1 MSARVA
7 FPARGRK
14 PVSHQQEVPVHNQ
27 SEKRS
32 VQQKH
37 LLIVLLMTGTFMVIE
52 VVGGLLTGS
61 LALLADAGHMLT
73 DVAALGL
80 SAFAMWMATR
90 PSPPEKSYGY
100 HRAEILAAVTNAV
113 VLLLLA
119 LWVLYEAYQRVY
131 EPPHVLGIPM
141 LLIGL
146 VGLAVNV
153 ASMKLLADESAS
165 SLNVRSAYLEVLS
178 DAISSVGVILGG
190 VTIWLTGWFLIDPF
204 LSAGISVFIVWRT
217 WALLTQAVHV
227 LMEGVPT
234 HLDAKQVGQAMAGVP
249 GVKGIHDL
257 HIWTITSGLDALSS
271 HVVVSMGEDRDK
283 VLERLQV
290 LLRDRFGIDHVT
302 LQIVEKPADRVQVE

>member
-1 MSARVA
+1 MQDSRQDR
-7 FPARGRK
+7 P
-14 PVSHQQEVPVHNQ
+14 QQR
-27 SEKRS
+27 RS
-32 VQQKH
+32 

-80 SAFAMWMATR
+80 SAFAMWMAAR
-90 PSPPEKSYGY
+90 PSTPEKTYGY
-100 HRAEILAAVTNAV
+100 HRAEILAAVINAV

-119 LWVLYEAYQRVY
+119 IWILYEAYRRVF
-131 EPPHVLGIPM
+131 EPPHVLGVPM

-153 ASMKLLADESAS
+153 ASMKLLAHESAS

-178 DAISSVGVILGG
+178 DAISSVGVIIGG
-190 VTIWLTGWFLIDPF
+190 VTIWLTGWFLIDPL
-204 LSAGISVFIVWRT
+204 LSAGISIFIVWRT
-217 WALLTQAVHV
+217 WGILSQAVHV

-234 HLDAKQVGQAMAGVP
+234 HLNAKEVGQAMAGVP
-249 GVKGIHDL
+249 GVKEIHDL

-271 HVVVSMGEDRDK
+271 HVVVPVGENRDE
-283 VLERLQV
+283 VLERLQS

-302 LQIVEKPADRVQVE
+302 LQIVEERSGQVQVE

>member
-1 MSARVA
+1 
-7 FPARGRK
+7 
-14 PVSHQQEVPVHNQ
+14 
-27 SEKRS
+27 
-32 VQQKH
+32 
-37 LLIVLLMTGTFMVIE
+37 MTGTFMVIE
-52 VVGGLLTGS
+52 VIGGLLTQS

-80 SAFAMWMATR
+80 SAFAMWMAAR
-90 PSPPEKSYGY
+90 PSTPEKTYGY

-119 LWVLYEAYQRVY
+119 IWILYEAYRRVF
-131 EPPHVLGIPM
+131 EPPHVLGVPM

-146 VGLAVNV
+146 VGFAVNV

-234 HLDAKQVGQAMAGVP
+234 HLDAKEVGQAMASVL

-271 HVVVSMGEDRDK
+271 HVVVPVGEDRDE
-283 VLERLQV
+283 VLERLQS
-290 LLRDRFGIDHVT
+290 LLRDRFGIDHAT
-302 LQIVEKPADRVQVE
+302 LQIVEERSDRVQVE

>member
-1 MSARVA
+1 MQGSREQ
-7 FPARGRK
+7 RTQQRK
-14 PVSHQQEVPVHNQ
+14 N
-27 SEKRS
+27 
-32 VQQKH
+32 
-37 LLIVLLMTGTFMVIE
+37 LLTVLLMTGTFMVIE
-52 VVGGLLTGS
+52 VIGGLLTQS

-80 SAFAMWMATR
+80 SAFALWMAAR
-90 PSPPEKSYGY
+90 PSTPEKSYGY

-119 LWVLYEAYQRVY
+119 IWILYEAYRRIF
-131 EPPHVLGIPM
+131 EPPHVLGVPM

-146 VGLAVNV
+146 VGLAVNI
-153 ASMKLLADESAS
+153 ASIKLLDHDSAS

-178 DAISSVGVILGG
+178 DAISSVGVIFGG

-234 HLDAKQVGQAMAGVP
+234 HLDAKEVGQAMARVP

-257 HIWTITSGLDALSS
+257 HIWTITSGLDALSG
-271 HVVVSMGEDRDK
+271 HVVVPVGEDRDA
-283 VLERLQV
+283 VLGRLQQ
-290 LLRDRFGIDHVT
+290 LLRDRYRIDHVT
-302 LQIVEKPADRVQVE
+302 LQIVEEQSDRVQVE

>member
-1 MSARVA
+1 
-7 FPARGRK
+7 
-14 PVSHQQEVPVHNQ
+14 
-27 SEKRS
+27 
-32 VQQKH
+32 
-37 LLIVLLMTGTFMVIE
+37 MVIE
-52 VVGGLLTGS
+52 VIGGLLTHS

-90 PSPPEKSYGY
+90 PSTPEKTYGY

-119 LWVLYEAYQRVY
+119 FWILYEAYRRVF
-131 EPPHVLGIPM
+131 EPPHVLGVPM
-141 LLIGL
+141 LLIGF
-146 VGLAVNV
+146 VGFAVNL
-153 ASMKLLADESAS
+153 ASMKLLAHESAS

-190 VTIWLTGWFLIDPF
+190 VTIWLTGWFLIDPL

-234 HLDAKQVGQAMAGVP
+234 HLDTKEVGQSMAGVP

-257 HIWTITSGLDALSS
+257 HIWTITSGLDALSA
-271 HVVVSMGEDRDK
+271 HVVVPVGEDRDA
-283 VLERLQV
+283 VLDRLQQ
-290 LLRDRFGIDHVT
+290 LLRDRCGIDHAT
-302 LQIVEKPADRVQVE
+302 LQIVEEQSERVQLE

>member
-1 MSARVA
+1 MKCEEEERRSTQQTNLRRV
-7 FPARGRK
+7 
-14 PVSHQQEVPVHNQ
+14 
-27 SEKRS
+27 
-32 VQQKH
+32 
-37 LLIVLLMTGTFMVIE
+37 LLITGLFMLVE
-52 VVGGLLTGS
+52 VVGGLITGS

-80 SAFAMWMATR
+80 SAFAMWMAAR
-90 PSPPEKSYGY
+90 PSTPEKSYGY

-113 VLLLLA
+113 VLSLLA
-119 LWVLYEAYQRVY
+119 VWILYEAYRRVF
-131 EPPHVLGIPM
+131 EPPQVLGVPM

-165 SLNVRSAYLEVLS
+165 SLNIRSAYVEVLS

-234 HLDAKQVGQAMAGVP
+234 RLDAKEVGQAMAGVS

-257 HIWTITSGLDALSS
+257 HIWTITSGLDALSA
-271 HVVVSMGEDRDK
+271 HVVVPVGEDRDA
-283 VLERLQV
+283 VLDRLQQ
-290 LLRDRFGIDHVT
+290 LLRDRYRIDHAT
-302 LQIVEKPADRVQVE
+302 LQVVEERSNRVRVE

>member
-1 MSARVA
+1 MEDSRAQRT
-7 FPARGRK
+7 
-14 PVSHQQEVPVHNQ
+14 QQRRN
-27 SEKRS
+27 
-32 VQQKH
+32 
-37 LLIVLLMTGTFMVIE
+37 LLTVLLMTGTFMVIE
-52 VVGGLLTGS
+52 VIGGFLTQS

-80 SAFAMWMATR
+80 SAFAMWMAAR
-90 PSPPEKSYGY
+90 PSTPEKSYGY

-119 LWVLYEAYQRVY
+119 IWILYEAYRRVF
-131 EPPHVLGIPM
+131 EPPHVLGVPM
-141 LLIGL
+141 LLIGF

-190 VTIWLTGWFLIDPF
+190 VTIWLTGWFLIDPL

-234 HLDAKQVGQAMAGVP
+234 HLDAKEVGQAMAAVS

-257 HIWTITSGLDALSS
+257 HIWTITSGLEALSA
-271 HVVVSMGEDRDK
+271 HVVVPVGEDREE
-283 VLERLQV
+283 VLKRLQS

-302 LQIVEKPADRVQVE
+302 LQIVVERSDRVQLE

>member
-1 MSARVA
+1 MH
-7 FPARGRK
+7 
-14 PVSHQQEVPVHNQ
+14 SH
-27 SEKRS
+27 SESRS
-32 VQQKH
+32 GQQKN

-61 LALLADAGHMLT
+61 FALLADAGHMLT

-80 SAFAMWMATR
+80 SAFAMWMAAR
-90 PSPPEKSYGY
+90 PSTPEKSYGY

-119 LWVLYEAYQRVY
+119 IWILYEAYRRVF
-131 EPPHVLGIPM
+131 EPPHVLGVPM

-153 ASMKLLADESAS
+153 ASMKLLDHESAS

-190 VTIWLTGWFLIDPF
+190 VTIWLTGWFLIDPL
-204 LSAGISVFIVWRT
+204 LSSGISVFIVWRT

-234 HLDAKQVGQAMAGVP
+234 RLDAKEVGQAMAGVP

-257 HIWTITSGLDALSS
+257 HIWTITSGLDALSA
-271 HVVVSMGEDRDK
+271 HVVVPVGEDRDA
-283 VLERLQV
+283 VLGRLQQ
-290 LLRDRFGIDHVT
+290 LLRDRCGIDHVT
-302 LQIVEKPADRVQVE
+302 LQIVEERSDRVQVE

>member
-1 MSARVA
+1 MEDSRAQRT
-7 FPARGRK
+7 
-14 PVSHQQEVPVHNQ
+14 QQRRN
-27 SEKRS
+27 
-32 VQQKH
+32 

-52 VVGGLLTGS
+52 VIGGLLTQS

-80 SAFAMWMATR
+80 SAFAMWMAARLST
-90 PSPPEKSYGY
+90 SEKSYGY
-100 HRAEILAAVTNAV
+100 HRAEILAVATNSV

-119 LWVLYEAYQRVY
+119 IWILYEAYRRVF
-131 EPPHVLGIPM
+131 EPPHVLGVPM
-141 LLIGL
+141 LLIGF

-153 ASMKLLADESAS
+153 ASMKLLAGESAS

-190 VTIWLTGWFLIDPF
+190 VTIWLTGWFLIDPL

-217 WALLTQAVHV
+217 WALLIQAVHV

-234 HLDAKQVGQAMAGVP
+234 HLDAKEVGQAMAGVP

-257 HIWTITSGLDALSS
+257 HIWTITSGLDALSA
-271 HVVVSMGEDRDK
+271 HVVVSVGEDRDA
-283 VLERLQV
+283 VLERLQQ
-290 LLRDRFGIDHVT
+290 LLRDGFRIDHVT
-302 LQIVEKPADRVQVE
+302 LQIVEERSDRVQVE

>member
-1 MSARVA
+1 MKEA
-7 FPARGRK
+7 FMH
-14 PVSHQQEVPVHNQ
+14 SH
-27 SEKRS
+27 SESRS
-32 VQQKH
+32 SQQKN

-52 VVGGLLTGS
+52 VVGGLFTGS

-80 SAFAMWMATR
+80 SAFAMWMAAR
-90 PSPPEKSYGY
+90 PSTPEKSYGY

-113 VLLLLA
+113 VLLFLA
-119 LWVLYEAYQRVY
+119 VWILYEAYRRAS
-131 EPPHVLGIPM
+131 EPPHVLGVPM

-153 ASMKLLADESAS
+153 ASMKLLVDESAS

-178 DAISSVGVILGG
+178 DAISSFGVILGG
-190 VTIWLTGWFLIDPF
+190 VIIWMTGWVLIDPL
-204 LSAGISVFIVWRT
+204 LSAGISIFIVWRT
-217 WALLTQAVHV
+217 WGLLSQAVHV

-234 HLDAKQVGQAMAGVP
+234 HLNTKEVGQAMAGVL

-257 HIWTITSGLDALSS
+257 HIWTITSGLDALSA
-271 HVVVSMGEDRDK
+271 HVVVPVGEDRDA
-283 VLERLQV
+283 VLGRLQQ

-302 LQIVEKPADRVQVE
+302 MQIVEERSDRVQVE

>member
-1 MSARVA
+1 MQ
-7 FPARGRK
+7 GWRK
-14 PVSHQQEVPVHNQ
+14 PAEQTEKALMHSH
-27 SEKRS
+27 SESRS
-32 VQQKH
+32 GQQKN

-52 VVGGLLTGS
+52 VVGGLFTGS

-80 SAFAMWMATR
+80 SVFAMWMAAR
-90 PSPPEKSYGY
+90 PSTPEKSYGY

-113 VLLLLA
+113 VLLLLSV
-119 LWVLYEAYQRVY
+119 WILYEAYQRVF
-131 EPPHVLGIPM
+131 EPSHVLGVPM

-146 VGLAVNV
+146 IGLAVNV
-153 ASMKLLADESAS
+153 VSMKLLVGESTS
-165 SLNVRSAYLEVLS
+165 SLNVRSAYVEVLS

-217 WALLTQAVHV
+217 WSLLTQAVHV

-234 HLDAKQVGQAMAGVP
+234 HLDAKAVGQAMVAVP

-257 HIWTITSGLDALSS
+257 HIWTITSGLDALSA
-271 HVVVSMGEDRDK
+271 HVVVPVGEDRDT
-283 VLERLQV
+283 VLGHLQS

-302 LQIVEKPADRVQVE
+302 LQIVEERSDRVQVE

>member
-1 MSARVA
+1 MHS
-7 FPARGRK
+7 
-14 PVSHQQEVPVHNQ
+14 N
-27 SEKRS
+27 SESRS
-32 VQQKH
+32 LQQKNLRRV
-37 LLIVLLMTGTFMVIE
+37 LLITGLFMLIE
-52 VVGGLLTGS
+52 VVGGLFTGS

-80 SAFAMWMATR
+80 SAFAMWMAAR
-90 PSPPEKSYGY
+90 PSTQEKSYGY

-119 LWVLYEAYQRVY
+119 IWILYEAYRRAF
-131 EPPHVLGIPM
+131 EPPHVLGVPM
-141 LLIGL
+141 LLIGC

-153 ASMKLLADESAS
+153 ASLRLLADKS
-165 SLNVRSAYLEVLS
+165 SSNLNVRSAYVEVLS

-234 HLDAKQVGQAMAGVP
+234 HLDAKEVGQAMVGVP

-257 HIWTITSGLDALSS
+257 HIWTITSGLEALSS
-271 HVVVSMGEDRDK
+271 HVVVPVGEDRDE
-283 VLERLQV
+283 VLERLQS
-290 LLRDRFGIDHVT
+290 LLRDRYRIDHAA
-302 LQIVEKPADRVQVE
+302 LQVVDERSNRVRVE

>member
-1 MSARVA
+1 VQDSRQD
-7 FPARGRK
+7 RT
-14 PVSHQQEVPVHNQ
+14 QQRRN
-27 SEKRS
+27 
-32 VQQKH
+32 

-52 VVGGLLTGS
+52 VIGGLLTQS

-80 SAFAMWMATR
+80 SAFAMWMAAR
-90 PSPPEKSYGY
+90 PSTPEKTYGY

-119 LWVLYEAYQRVY
+119 IWILYEAYRRVF
-131 EPPHVLGIPM
+131 EPPHVLGVPM

-146 VGLAVNV
+146 VGLAVNI
-153 ASMKLLADESAS
+153 ASIKLLADESAS

-234 HLDAKQVGQAMAGVP
+234 HLDAKEVGQAMARVP

-257 HIWTITSGLDALSS
+257 HIWTITSGLDALSG
-271 HVVVSMGEDRDK
+271 HVVVPVGEDRDA
-283 VLERLQV
+283 VLDRLQQ
-290 LLRDRFGIDHVT
+290 LLRDRYRIDHVT
-302 LQIVEKPADRVQVE
+302 LQIVEERSDRVQVE

>member
-1 MSARVA
+1 
-7 FPARGRK
+7 
-14 PVSHQQEVPVHNQ
+14 
-27 SEKRS
+27 
-32 VQQKH
+32 
-37 LLIVLLMTGTFMVIE
+37 LLITGLFMIVE
-52 VVGGLLTGS
+52 VVGGLITGS

-80 SAFAMWMATR
+80 SAFAMWMAAR
-90 PSPPEKSYGY
+90 PSTPEKSYGY

-119 LWVLYEAYQRVY
+119 IWILCEAYRRVF
-131 EPPHVLGIPM
+131 EPLHVLGVPM
-141 LLIGL
+141 LLIGC
-146 VGLAVNV
+146 VGLAVNI
-153 ASMKLLADESAS
+153 ASIKLLADESAS

-178 DAISSVGVILGG
+178 DAISSAGVILGG

-234 HLDAKQVGQAMAGVP
+234 RLDAKEVGQAMAGVS

-257 HIWTITSGLDALSS
+257 HIWTITSGLDALSA
-271 HVVVSMGEDRDK
+271 HVVVPVGEDRDA
-283 VLERLQV
+283 VLDHLQQ
-290 LLRDRFGIDHVT
+290 LLRDRYRIDHAT
-302 LQIVEKPADRVQVE
+302 LQVVEERSNRVRVE

>member
-1 MSARVA
+1 MY
-7 FPARGRK
+7 GWRK
-14 PVSHQQEVPVHNQ
+14 PADQMEKALRHSH
-27 SEKRS
+27 SERRS
-32 VQQKH
+32 WQQKN
-37 LLIVLLMTGTFMVIE
+37 LLIVLLMTGMFMVVE
-52 VVGGLLTGS
+52 VAGGLFTGS

-80 SAFAMWMATR
+80 SAFAMWMAAR
-90 PSPPEKSYGY
+90 PSTPEKSYGY

-119 LWVLYEAYQRVY
+119 VWILYEAYGRVF
-131 EPPHVLGIPM
+131 EPTHVLGVPM

-153 ASMKLLADESAS
+153 VSMKLLTDESES

-178 DAISSVGVILGG
+178 DAISSFGVILGG
-190 VTIWLTGWFLIDPF
+190 GIIWMTGWVLIDPL
-204 LSAGISVFIVWRT
+204 LSAGISIFIVWRT
-217 WALLTQAVHV
+217 WGLLSQAVHV

-234 HLDAKQVGQAMAGVP
+234 HLNTKEVGLAMAGVP
-249 GVKGIHDL
+249 GVKGVHDL

-271 HVVVSMGEDRDK
+271 HVVVPVGEDRDE
-283 VLERLQV
+283 VLQRLQS

-302 LQIVEKPADRVQVE
+302 LQIVEERLDRVQVE

>member
-1 MSARVA
+1 MKEAFMHSHSESRSAQRT
-7 FPARGRK
+7 
-14 PVSHQQEVPVHNQ
+14 
-27 SEKRS
+27 
-32 VQQKH
+32 H
-37 LLIVLLMTGTFMVIE
+37 LLIVLLMTGAFMVIE

-80 SAFAMWMATR
+80 SAFAMWMAAR
-90 PSPPEKSYGY
+90 PSTPEKSYGY

-119 LWVLYEAYQRVY
+119 IWILYEAYRRVF
-131 EPPHVLGIPM
+131 EPPHVLGVPM

-153 ASMKLLADESAS
+153 ASMKLLADESVS

-234 HLDAKQVGQAMAGVP
+234 HLDAKEVGQAMAGVL

-257 HIWTITSGLDALSS
+257 HIWTITSGLDALSA
-271 HVVVSMGEDRDK
+271 HVVVLVGEDRDA
-283 VLERLQV
+283 VLGRLQS
-290 LLRDRFGIDHVT
+290 LLRDRWRINHAT
-302 LQIVEKPADRVQVE
+302 LQIVEERSDRVQME